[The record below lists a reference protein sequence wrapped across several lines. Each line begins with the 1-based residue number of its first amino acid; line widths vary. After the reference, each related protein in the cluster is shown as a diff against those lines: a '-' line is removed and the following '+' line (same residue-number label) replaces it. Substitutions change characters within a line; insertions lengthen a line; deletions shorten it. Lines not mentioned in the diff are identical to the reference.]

1 MALIVCAPKASLS
14 LAWEQNRSLFEATA
28 ATALCLTRPVVDRVP
43 ATCRALYSTFSSS
56 CLALRPASVEE
67 AAAVVS
73 VAAAEA
79 VVAEVVVEAEGAA
92 GAVAGGK
99 ASRPPAAA
107 PKCSRPR
114 ATTAR

>member
-1 MALIVCAPKASLS
+1 MALIICAPKASLS

-56 CLALRPASVEE
+56 CLALGPASVEE
-67 AAAVVS
+67 AAGVS
-73 VAAAEA
+73 VVAAEA
-79 VVAEVVVEAEGAA
+79 AAEVVVEAEGAA